1 MSTHPLKKHTVG
13 AAALAVSMIFIGC
26 ASTTKAPPAA
36 DAASIRIG
44 SWNIEW
50 LNNANFRSMPARG
63 IRQTPEDLADYIEA
77 SGVSVLAL
85 QEIVSTGAMI
95 VDATDE
101 SYHYPVNGTLLEVAS
116 ILRDRTGQRWR
127 HTLFPSTRDQNVGVM
142 WNSGAVTLK
151 STIEG
156 EVVPLDRAAFDD
168 GDELWSRPPRALFF
182 MTGDGLTDFVI
193 IPVHMKSNYGGDFSA
208 RRTDEARA
216 LAAALPEIAR
226 TFNDHDVFIIGDTN
240 SPHHTDESIRA
251 FEDAGLIDLNAG
263 DASTYWRGPSLDRAL
278 VPADQPEFA
287 SPGFEVFFDGFAGP
301 RGIDLDDFKVR
312 WSDHRMVV
320 FTALIM
326 PDDD

>member
-13 AAALAVSMIFIGC
+13 ASALAVSMIFIGC

-50 LNNANFRSMPARG
+50 LDNPAMRSGPAKG
-63 IRQTPEDLADYIEA
+63 VRQNPEDLADYIDA
-77 SGVSVLAL
+77 SGVRVLAL
-85 QEIVSTGAMI
+85 QELATNAPDGSPTNATLNEALAILNRDGA
-95 VDATDE
+95 
-101 SYHYPVNGTLLEVAS
+101 H
-116 ILRDRTGQRWR
+116 RWR
-127 HTLFPSTRDQNVGVM
+127 HVIFPSSRNQNVGVA
-142 WNSGAVTLK
+142 WDELAVTALGDT
-151 STIEG
+151 SG
-156 EVVPLDRAAFDD
+156 YVVPIDRASAED
-168 GDELWSRPPRALFF
+168 GAIWSRPPRALFF
-182 MTGDGLTDFVI
+182 TTGDGLTDFVI
-193 IPVHMKSNYGGDFSA
+193 IPIHMKSNYGGDFSA